1 MQKIVFCYTTPATF
15 IFATDIITI
24 LKEEGNHVILMSSC
38 QEELIKVAQSLNVDF
53 ISIDF
58 TREISIYKDLAT
70 LIKMSNVLRKL
81 KPDIVIGATPKSALI
96 SMIASKFAG
105 VNHRIYHILGLPYE
119 TATGIKKIILTFI
132 EKITSFCASRIIP
145 ISTSVRIEY
154 ETKFKF
160 IKNKIQTTG
169 SLSIAGVDL
178 ERFDSSRFLYIKDQI
193 KKDLGI
199 PNNYFIIGFVARLTV
214 DKGVG
219 DFIVLWDRLKK
230 KYDNIAVMIIGE
242 RDSRDAYNQDLLN
255 VFFQDPKVFHIK
267 QTNEVEKYM
276 AIMNVFVLPS
286 FREGFGNVNIEASAM
301 KVPVVSYNVTGC
313 KDSVKD
319 GFSGFLVK
327 KNDINALVE
336 KVSYFI
342 DSPLEAEKIGSQGRL
357 YAEKYFNRSKVS
369 FGFVNFLN
377 TLK

>member
-1 MQKIVFCYTTPATF
+1 MKKIVICYTIPATF

-24 LKEEGNHVILMSSC
+24 LKDEGNHVILMSSC
-38 QEELIKVAQSLNVDF
+38 EEELTKVSKSLNVDF
-53 ISIDF
+53 ISIDI
-58 TREISIYKDLAT
+58 TRKVSIYKDLAT
-70 LIKMSNVLRKL
+70 LVKMSNLLRKL

-105 VNHRIYHILGLPYE
+105 VNHRVYHILGLPYE
-119 TATGIKKIILTFI
+119 TATGIKKIILISI
-132 EKITSFCASRIIP
+132 EKITSFCANSIIP
-145 ISTSVRIEY
+145 ISTSLRIEY

-160 IKNKIQTTG
+160 IKNKIHTTG

-178 ERFDSSRFLYIKDQI
+178 DKFDSGRFVDTKNQI

-199 PNNYFIIGFVARLTV
+199 PTNYFIIGFVARLTV

-219 DFIVLWDRLKK
+219 DFIDLWDRLKK
-230 KYDNIAVMIIGE
+230 IYDNIAVMIIGE

-255 VFFQDPKVFHIK
+255 IFFEDPNVFHIRH
-267 QTNEVEKYM
+267 TNEVEKYM
-276 AIMNVFVLPS
+276 SIMNVFVLPS

-342 DSPLEAEKIGSQGRL
+342 DSPLEAEKIGSQGRM
-357 YAEKYFNRSKVS
+357 YAEKYFNRSKIAL
-369 FGFVNFLN
+369 GFVNFLN

>member
-1 MQKIVFCYTTPATF
+1 
-15 IFATDIITI
+15 
-24 LKEEGNHVILMSSC
+24 
-38 QEELIKVAQSLNVDF
+38 
-53 ISIDF
+53 
-58 TREISIYKDLAT
+58 
-70 LIKMSNVLRKL
+70 
-81 KPDIVIGATPKSALI
+81 
-96 SMIASKFAG
+96 
-105 VNHRIYHILGLPYE
+105 
-119 TATGIKKIILTFI
+119 
-132 EKITSFCASRIIP
+132 
-145 ISTSVRIEY
+145 
-154 ETKFKF
+154 
-160 IKNKIQTTG
+160 
-169 SLSIAGVDL
+169 
-178 ERFDSSRFLYIKDQI
+178 
-193 KKDLGI
+193 
-199 PNNYFIIGFVARLTV
+199 
-214 DKGVG
+214 
-219 DFIVLWDRLKK
+219 
-230 KYDNIAVMIIGE
+230 
-242 RDSRDAYNQDLLN
+242 
-255 VFFQDPKVFHIK
+255 
-267 QTNEVEKYM
+267 M